1 MNRNQEEG
9 CLMLWVYGFVTF
21 LIGMLV
27 CYFCVK
33 FGWIVVT

>member
-9 CLMLWVYGFVTF
+9 CLMMWVYGFLAFVT
-21 LIGMLV
+21 GMLV